1 MVIGAIFAGG
11 VGSRMGSSDTPK
23 QYLLLG
29 TKPII
34 VHTIEKFFVNPE
46 LDKIIVL
53 CPKQWVGPTRD
64 MVEKS
69 LGKTG
74 RVSVIEGGGTR
85 NDTLACALKFVEE
98 TFGLDDE
105 TVIVT
110 HDAVRP
116 FVTHRIINENIKAAQ
131 KYGACDT
138 VVPSSDTIIESEDGE
153 QISLIPERKKMY
165 QGQTPQSF
173 NAKKLKAVFESL
185 SKDEKALLTD
195 ACKIFTIKGEPVHL
209 VEGEVFNIKIT
220 YPYDLKVAK
229 VLLEGAISD
238 D

>member
-11 VGSRMGSSDTPK
+11 LGSRMGSSDIPK
-23 QYLLLG
+23 QYLMLG

-34 VHTIEKFFVNPE
+34 IHTVEKFFVNPE

-69 LGKTG
+69 LGKTD
-74 RVSVIEGGGTR
+74 RVAVIEGGATR
-85 NDTLACALKFVEE
+85 NDTLECALEYVAEN
-98 TFGLDDE
+98 FGLDDE

-116 FVTHRIINENIKAAQ
+116 FVTHRIISENIKATQ

-138 VVPSSDTIIESEDGE
+138 VVPSSDTIVESEDGE
-153 QISLIPERKKMY
+153 QISFIPERKKMY

-173 NAKKLKAVFESL
+173 KAKKLKEVYESL
-185 SKDEKALLTD
+185 TKDEKALLTD
-195 ACKIFTIKGEPVHL
+195 ACKIFTIKGEPVYL

-220 YPYDLKVAK
+220 FPYDLKVAR